1 MATSLHQQL
10 KQQYVADSDR
20 HEVTVEGFRI
30 DAVDRRGR
38 LIEVQCASLAAIS
51 DKIRKLLENH
61 KVIVVK
67 PLASRKRIVTLTA
80 ADGEQVSSRYS
91 PIRQQA
97 SHIFLELVHFGVF
110 PNPGLQL
117 DVVLTEQ
124 QEIRIPPT
132 DRSSWKKRYSVRDR
146 MLVNVE
152 KIIRLKTAN
161 DLWSLLEADV
171 PDIFTTEDL
180 AHCVGIPRW
189 LAQKAAWC
197 FRRMDFL
204 TVCGKR
210 GNSLEYRMATTPAKR
225 KRKAS

>member
-10 KQQYVADSDR
+10 KHQYVADSDR
-20 HEVTVEGFRI
+20 HEVTLEGFRI
-30 DAVDRRGR
+30 DAVDHKGR

-51 DKIRKLLENH
+51 DKIGKLLENH

-67 PLASRKRIVTLTA
+67 PLASRKRIVTLKA
-80 ADGEQVSSRYS
+80 ANGEPVSSRYS

-110 PNPGLQL
+110 PHPGLQL

-132 DRSSWKKRYSVRDR
+132 ASSSWKKRYSVRDR

-152 KIIRLKTAN
+152 QTIRLKTAN
-161 DLWSLLEADV
+161 DLWGILEAEV
-171 PDIFTTEDL
+171 PEMFTTEDL
-180 AHCVGIPRW
+180 ATIAGIPRW

-197 FRRMDFL
+197 FRRMGFL

-210 GNSLEYRMATTPAKR
+210 RNSLEYRMSTTVAKR
-225 KRKAS
+225 KRKAG

>member
-20 HEVTVEGFRI
+20 HEVTLEGFRI
-30 DAVDRRGR
+30 DAVDRKGR
-38 LIEVQCASLAAIS
+38 LIEVQCASLAAIR
-51 DKIRKLLENH
+51 DKIRTLLENH

-67 PLASRKRIVTLTA
+67 PLASRKRIVTLKA
-80 ADGEQVSSRYS
+80 ANGEPVSSRYS

-110 PNPGLQL
+110 PHPRLQL

-132 DRSSWKKRYSVRDR
+132 ARSSWKKRYSVRDR

-152 KIIRLKTAN
+152 QTIRLKTAN
-161 DLWSLLEADV
+161 DLWGILNVEV
-171 PDIFTTEDL
+171 PEVFTTEDL
-180 AHCVGIPRW
+180 ATIAGIPRW

-210 GNSLEYRMATTPAKR
+210 GNSLEYRMSTTVVKR
-225 KRKAS
+225 KRKAG

>member
-1 MATSLHQQL
+1 VATSLHQQL
-10 KQQYVADSDR
+10 KQRYVADSDR
-20 HEVTVEGFRI
+20 HEVTLEGFRI
-30 DAVDRRGR
+30 DAVDHKGR
-38 LIEVQCASLAAIS
+38 LIEVQCASLAAIR

-67 PLASRKRIVTLTA
+67 PLASRKRIVTLKA
-80 ADGEQVSSRYS
+80 ANGEPVSSRYS

-110 PNPGLQL
+110 PHPGLQL

-132 DRSSWKKRYSVRDR
+132 ARSSWKKRYSVRDR

-152 KIIRLKTAN
+152 QTIRLKTAN
-161 DLWSLLEADV
+161 DLWDILEAEV
-171 PDIFTTEDL
+171 PEVFTTEDL
-180 AHCVGIPRW
+180 ATIAGIPRW

-210 GNSLEYRMATTPAKR
+210 GNSLEYRMSTTVVKR
-225 KRKAS
+225 KRKAG

>member
-1 MATSLHQQL
+1 
-10 KQQYVADSDR
+10 
-20 HEVTVEGFRI
+20 VTLEGFRI
-30 DAVDRRGR
+30 DAVDRKGR
-38 LIEVQCASLAAIS
+38 LIEVQCASLAAIR
-51 DKIRKLLENH
+51 DKIRTLLENH

-67 PLASRKRIVTLTA
+67 PLASRKRIVTLKA
-80 ADGEQVSSRYS
+80 ANGEPVSSRYS

-110 PNPGLQL
+110 PHPRLQL

-124 QEIRIPPT
+124 QEIRVPPT
-132 DRSSWKKRYSVRDR
+132 ARSSWKKRYSVRDR

-152 KIIRLKTAN
+152 QTIRLKTAN
-161 DLWSLLEADV
+161 DLWDILEAEV
-171 PDIFTTEDL
+171 PEVFTTEDL
-180 AHCVGIPRW
+180 ATIAGIPRW

-210 GNSLEYRMATTPAKR
+210 GNSLEYRMSTTVVKR
-225 KRKAS
+225 KRKAG

>member
-10 KQQYVADSDR
+10 KEQYVADADR
-20 HEVTVEGFRI
+20 HEVTLDGFRI
-30 DAVDRRGR
+30 DAVDCKGR
-38 LIEVQCASLAAIS
+38 LIEVQCASLAAIR
-51 DKIRKLLENH
+51 DKIRKLLEHH

-67 PLASRKRIVTLTA
+67 PLASRKRIVTLNA
-80 ADGEQVSSRYS
+80 ANGEPVSSRYS

-110 PNPGLQL
+110 PHPRLQL

-124 QEIRIPPT
+124 QEIRVPPT
-132 DRSSWKKRYSVRDR
+132 ARSSWKKRYSVRDR

-152 KIIRLKTAN
+152 QTIRLKTAN
-161 DLWSLLEADV
+161 DLWRILDAEV
-171 PDIFTTEDL
+171 PEVFTTEDL
-180 AHCVGIPRW
+180 AGSAEIPRW

-197 FRRMDFL
+197 FRRMEFL

-210 GNSLEYRMATTPAKR
+210 GNSLEYRMSSTAIKR
-225 KRKAS
+225 KRKAG

>member
-20 HEVTVEGFRI
+20 HEVTLEGFRI
-30 DAVDRRGR
+30 DAVDRKGR
-38 LIEVQCASLAAIS
+38 LIEVQCASLAAIR
-51 DKIRKLLENH
+51 DKIRTLLENH

-67 PLASRKRIVTLTA
+67 PLASRKRIVTLKA
-80 ADGEQVSSRYS
+80 ANGEPVSSRYS

-110 PNPGLQL
+110 PHPRLQL

-124 QEIRIPPT
+124 QEIRVPPT
-132 DRSSWKKRYSVRDR
+132 ARSSWKKRYSVRDR

-152 KIIRLKTAN
+152 QTIRLKTAN
-161 DLWSLLEADV
+161 DLWDILEAEV
-171 PDIFTTEDL
+171 PEVFTTEDL
-180 AHCVGIPRW
+180 ATIAGIPRW

-210 GNSLEYRMATTPAKR
+210 GNSLEYRMSTTVVKR
-225 KRKAS
+225 KRKAG